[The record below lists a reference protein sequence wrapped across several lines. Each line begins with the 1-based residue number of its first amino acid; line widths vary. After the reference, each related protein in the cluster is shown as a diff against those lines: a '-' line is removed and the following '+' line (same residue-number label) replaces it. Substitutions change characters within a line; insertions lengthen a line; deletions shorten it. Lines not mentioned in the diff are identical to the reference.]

1 MPIYQNSQQLYDGLK
16 ELLTTIEM
24 EFPESVQII
33 SKSRLIMSMRCNNPA
48 AEVTINGRHNPAK
61 IIYGPSKLRPEI
73 DIELSADTLHKIL
86 LADLPLGKAL
96 ATGQMKVR
104 GPVLKSFIFED
115 IFHRGQSI
123 YPEICKHIGVNA

>member
-61 IIYGPSKLRPEI
+61 IIYGPSKLRPDIE
-73 DIELSADTLHKIL
+73 IELSADTLHKIL
-86 LADLPLGKAL
+86 LGEFPLSKAL
-96 ATGQMKVR
+96 AAGELRVR
-104 GPVLKSFIFED
+104 GPVLKSFIFQD

-123 YPEICKHIGVNA
+123 YPEICKNIGVNA